1 MGCISDEVALLLI
14 LLTAF
19 VLFGAIALSSTLGF
33 GAALLAMPIL
43 TALLG
48 LKTATPLFALVGST
62 ANICIVLLSW
72 DRILLKTAWRL
83 FLGTLLGIPFGIIL
97 IQRLPEP
104 LIVGALGVLLILFG
118 LARLLNRSLPPLN
131 QSRWGYGVGFIAGI
145 LGGAYNT
152 NGPPVVMYGTM
163 RQWPPTTFRATL
175 HGYFLPAGLVIL
187 LSHAFAGLWSEE
199 VLTLYLWSVPGVLI
213 GVGIGQYWNQRLP
226 VERFNRMLSAMVILL
241 GFMLIQRFIF

>member
-1 MGCISDEVALLLI
+1 MLA
-14 LLTAF
+14 LLTALI
-19 VLFGAIALSSTLGF
+19 LFGAIALSSTLGF
-33 GAALLAMPIL
+33 GAALVAMPIL

-83 FLGTLLGIPFGIIL
+83 FLGTLLGIPFGIML
-97 IQRLPEP
+97 IQQLPEP
-104 LIVGALGVLLILFG
+104 IIVGALGILLILFG
-118 LARLLNRSLPPLN
+118 FARLLNRPLPTLS
-131 QSRWGYGVGFIAGI
+131 QSKWGYGIGFIAGI

-175 HGYFLPAGLVIL
+175 HGYFLLAGLVIL
-187 LSHAFAGLWSEE
+187 LSHGLAGLWSEQ
-199 VLTLYLWSVPGVLI
+199 VLTLYLWSVPGVLVA
-213 GVGIGQYWNQRLP
+213 VGIGQYWNQRLP
-226 VERFNRMLSAMVILL
+226 VERFNRILSAMVLLL
-241 GFMLIQRFIF
+241 GVMLVQRFIF